1 MLSKISR
8 VVFIM
13 SSFLPLFR
21 AASSPLVMMRA
32 AKHSSALGSGVP
44 STNTR
49 IFAPSYSPR
58 GVNQEQYLQH
68 LQNPNVLVV
77 FGLGPAGTGK
87 TLFACSQAVQ
97 DLRRGQVQKIVL
109 TRPMVTVEEELG
121 FLPGNMVSKMA
132 PWTRP
137 IFDILLEFYSQRDI
151 DLMVQNGVIEISP
164 LAFMRGR
171 TFHRSFVIA
180 DEMQNS
186 SPNQMLMMLTRLGRK
201 SKMVITGDLK
211 QSDRMLDNGLLDFL
225 GRYHPGVDPSI
236 QLVQMNISDVQR
248 SVVVGHILAL
258 YEDPKSKNP
267 QPSNP
272 VDSKKKSKK
281 KEAVKEETPLGLLG
295 GVEPFVRKIETDCAL
310 IPNDPLLRK
319 PRY

>member
-1 MLSKISR
+1 MSR
-8 VVFIM
+8 YIFLVSF
-13 SSFLPLFR
+13 FLPIFR

-44 STNTR
+44 ASTR

-68 LQNPNVLVV
+68 LQNPNVSVV

-236 QLVQMNISDVQR
+236 QLVQMNVSDVQR

-272 VDSKKKSKK
+272 LDSKKKSKK
-281 KEAVKEETPLGLLG
+281 VAEKVEKPATPL
-295 GVEPFVRKIETDCAL
+295 PRKIETDCAL

-319 PRY
+319 PTY

>member
-8 VVFIM
+8 YA
-13 SSFLPLFR
+13 LLFT
-21 AASSPLVMMRA
+21 AISPIFRGAGHLSMRA
-32 AKHSSALGSGVP
+32 PKHSF
-44 STNTR
+44 STNLGQVNSR
-49 IFAPSYSPR
+49 FSIPSYSPR
-58 GVNQEQYLQH
+58 GINQELYVQH
-68 LQNPNVLVV
+68 LQNPNVSVV

-87 TLFACSQAVQ
+87 TLFACNQAVQ
-97 DLRRGQVQKIVL
+97 ELKRGTVQKIVL
-109 TRPMVTVEEELG
+109 TRPMVSVEEELG
-121 FLPGNMVSKMA
+121 FLPGNLIAKMA

-137 IFDILLEFYSQRDI
+137 IFDILLEFYSQKDI

-171 TFHRSFVIA
+171 TFHRSFIIA

-225 GRYHPGVDPSI
+225 NRYHPGVDPSI
-236 QLVQMNISDVQR
+236 QLIQMNGTDVQR
-248 SVVVGHILAL
+248 SAVVSHILAL
-258 YEDPKSKNP
+258 YNSKSKTVKRPRKNNIVKLID
-267 QPSNP
+267 SNNNNTLP
-272 VDSKKKSKK
+272 NDVPLSNVSKMIEI
-281 KEAVKEETPLGLLG
+281 KEL
-295 GVEPFVRKIETDCAL
+295 RKIDLDCAM

-319 PRY
+319 R

>member
-1 MLSKISR
+1 
-8 VVFIM
+8 
-13 SSFLPLFR
+13 
-21 AASSPLVMMRA
+21 MMRA
-32 AKHSSALGSGVP
+32 AKHSSVLGSGVP

-49 IFAPSYSPR
+49 MFAPSYSPR
-58 GVNQEQYLQH
+58 GVNQELYLQH
-68 LQNPNVLVV
+68 LQNPNVSVV

-109 TRPMVTVEEELG
+109 TRPMVSVEEELG
-121 FLPGNMVSKMA
+121 FLPGNVVSKMA

-186 SPNQMLMMLTRLGRK
+186 SPNQMLMLTTRIGEG

-211 QSDRMLDNGLLDFL
+211 QSDRGSENGLADLMQKIKKYNHYCL
-225 GRYHPGVDPSI
+225 GTNSTLPAIRMVEMQGADI
-236 QLVQMNISDVQR
+236 QR
-248 SVVVGHILAL
+248 SPIVSTLLDIYAAKPFT
-258 YEDPKSKNP
+258 YNTSFQNTTSYNP
-267 QPSNP
+267 
-272 VDSKKKSKK
+272 
-281 KEAVKEETPLGLLG
+281 L
-295 GVEPFVRKIETDCAL
+295 IETETSNGYKRVSNHTNSNYDAAL
-310 IPNDPLLRK
+310 IPISHYQVYSKYLLE
-319 PRY
+319 

>member
-1 MLSKISR
+1 
-8 VVFIM
+8 
-13 SSFLPLFR
+13 
-21 AASSPLVMMRA
+21 
-32 AKHSSALGSGVP
+32 
-44 STNTR
+44 
-49 IFAPSYSPR
+49 
-58 GVNQEQYLQH
+58 
-68 LQNPNVLVV
+68 
-77 FGLGPAGTGK
+77 
-87 TLFACSQAVQ
+87 
-97 DLRRGQVQKIVL
+97 
-109 TRPMVTVEEELG
+109 MVSVEEELG
-121 FLPGNMVSKMA
+121 FLPGNVVSKMA

-236 QLVQMNISDVQR
+236 QLVQMNVSDVQR

-258 YEDPKSKNP
+258 YEGPKSKKKNVEGGLEK
-267 QPSNP
+267 P
-272 VDSKKKSKK
+272 VNSKKKSKK
-281 KEAVKEETPLGLLG
+281 MAVNEETPLGLLG

-310 IPNDPLLRK
+310 IPNDPLLRN

>member
-1 MLSKISR
+1 MLSKISSC
-8 VVFIM
+8 VFFV
-13 SSFLPLFR
+13 SSFLPIFR

-32 AKHSSALGSGVP
+32 AKHSSVLGSGLP

-49 IFAPSYSPR
+49 TSAPSYSPR
-58 GVNQEQYLQH
+58 GVNQQQYLQH
-68 LQNPNVLVV
+68 LQNPNVSVV

-97 DLRRGQVQKIVL
+97 DLRSGQVQKIVL

-258 YEDPKSKNP
+258 YEDTKSKNP
-267 QPSNP
+267 QPSIEKP
-272 VDSKKKSKK
+272 LDSKKKSKK
-281 KEAVKEETPLGLLG
+281 LVVKEETPLGLLG

-310 IPNDPLLRK
+310 IPNDPFLRK
-319 PRY
+319 P